1 MKSEKCDVISLL
13 GTLPPLRGLSSYC
26 REFALALADTRP
38 VAFISFNKLY
48 PASLYPGGGLKE
60 DVSFP
65 VTEHGNLTV
74 RRCLCWYNPMTWL
87 FEGLLTPGI
96 LLHAQWWSLP
106 LAPIYAIL
114 CLCFKLRKKTV
125 VFTVHNVFPHE
136 ASRLFKMVSAAL
148 FHFGDHFI
156 VHTRQNQQQ
165 MMDQYGIRA
174 ENISIIDHGTL
185 GFQSSTSSNALNPW
199 KRTIRIFIL
208 SWVRSSPDGMLTTLQ
223 KSPALSPRWGLAA
236 IATKSRSSGR
246 RCSTRRIPSR
256 RRQLITK
263 GRWSSLSG
271 KSAAT
276 WGGVPG
282 FSGSPRRFAWS
293 IINWLLTY
301 STASCDDE
309 RAWTS
314 TYRGNVQPRC
324 QGCGFTLF
332 DRFCSGRLQ
341 RYAGQSGVGD
351 DARLGQTGDER
362 KGPIRI
368 GNGCLSNRVY
378 GQPV

>member
-208 SWVRSSPDGMLTTLQ
+208 SWARSSPDGMLTTLQ
-223 KSPALSPRWGLAA
+223 KSPAL
-236 IATKSRSSGR
+236 
-246 RCSTRRIPSR
+246 
-256 RRQLITK
+256 
-263 GRWSSLSG
+263 
-271 KSAAT
+271 
-276 WGGVPG
+276 
-282 FSGSPRRFAWS
+282 
-293 IINWLLTY
+293 
-301 STASCDDE
+301 
-309 RAWTS
+309 
-314 TYRGNVQPRC
+314 
-324 QGCGFTLF
+324 
-332 DRFCSGRLQ
+332 
-341 RYAGQSGVGD
+341 
-351 DARLGQTGDER
+351 
-362 KGPIRI
+362 
-368 GNGCLSNRVY
+368 
-378 GQPV
+378 